1 MCLPSR
7 DIEALGIN
15 GGCKIHGP
23 AVLAD
28 DLGVGLNGNVGSP
41 GRGTTDNGST
51 QYCPEVMKAF
61 EGVKFI
67 AEHTR
72 REEESFI
79 IHEREA
85 VPPGVVLSAVW
96 AYDLPVIK

>member
-1 MCLPSR
+1 MKDLISPTTHTTCLSSR

-72 REEESFI
+72 REEESCKVRC
-79 IHEREA
+79 HE
-85 VPPGVVLSAVW
+85 S
-96 AYDLPVIK
+96 